1 MSLAFDHMAIAART
15 LDEGAAWLA
24 GHGLTLEP
32 GGRHPGMGTHNR
44 LMSLGPGEYLEL
56 IAPDPEADVRPC
68 WFGLDGFDSPP
79 RVAGWVMRAT
89 PLRAPAGTR
98 VVQARRGDLSWQ
110 ITLPLAGQMPRDGAQ
125 PMLIDWG
132 DGPHPS
138 DRLPDRGVRLTTVT
152 ERIGEIDGQN
162 QSVATATE
170 EQTAVV
176 ETLNLDISEINLLN
190 QQGVSNLEATL
201 SACTALEQEAARLQQ
216 LVGGFRI

>member
-1 MSLAFDHMAIAART
+1 
-15 LDEGAAWLA
+15 
-24 GHGLTLEP
+24 
-32 GGRHPGMGTHNR
+32 MGTHNR

-68 WFGLDGFDSPP
+68 WFGLDGFDGPP

-89 PLRAPAGTR
+89 PLRAPAGRR

-138 DRLPDRGVRLTTVT
+138 DRLPDRGVRLTRLTLPLDRLELDDRRLMLT
-152 ERIGEIDGQN
+152 GAGTPL
-162 QSVATATE
+162 TATLATPDGE
-170 EQTAVV
+170 V
-176 ETLNLDISEINLLN
+176 TL
-190 QQGVSNLEATL
+190 
-201 SACTALEQEAARLQQ
+201 
-216 LVGGFRI
+216 

>member
-1 MSLAFDHMAIAART
+1 MSLAFDHVAIAART

-24 GHGLTLEP
+24 GRGLTLDP

-68 WFGLDGFDSPP
+68 WFGLDGFDGPP

-138 DRLPDRGVRLTTVT
+138 DRLPDRGVRLARLTLPLDRLELDDRRLMLTGAGT
-152 ERIGEIDGQN
+152 PL
-162 QSVATATE
+162 TATLATPDGE
-170 EQTAVV
+170 V
-176 ETLNLDISEINLLN
+176 TL
-190 QQGVSNLEATL
+190 
-201 SACTALEQEAARLQQ
+201 
-216 LVGGFRI
+216 